1 VTQLPLIAVVV
12 PICAACL
19 LVAGGRWWPHRAVDA
34 IATGTA
40 AAIVGVLVV
49 LLGRAGKHR
58 LVTWVGGWHPVHG
71 RSVGVVF
78 VVDPMGA
85 GLALLAA
92 ILVTVALIYSWR
104 YFDTADAH
112 FHALIMLFL
121 AGMVGFCLT
130 GDLFDMF
137 VFFELMGA
145 VAYALT
151 GHKVDEPQSLEGALN
166 FGVVNSAGAYLSL
179 MGIGLLYA
187 HTGQLGL
194 AQLGN
199 ALTGQ
204 RPSALLVAAFVLV
217 LTAMLVKAA
226 AVPFHFWLADAHA
239 VAPSPICVLF
249 SGVMV
254 ELGLYGVAR
263 VYWTVFEPVIPLSDV
278 RHAFTAV
285 GTVTALLGAVMCFNQ
300 RHLKRML
307 AFSTIAHMGL
317 FLIGFAVLSPDSLA
331 GSAMYVLGHA
341 GVKAALFLLVGILL
355 NRYGSVDEHQLHG
368 MPKGAD
374 RWLCGGLFLSAAAG
388 LSGVPPFG
396 AGLGKA
402 IAEEASGQPWLIAVF
417 VLTSAVTGAT
427 VLRAGLRV
435 YFGLGR
441 PVRTSDDEETSGENE
456 EPETPRLSRTPISM
470 ISAVVLVLGLG
481 LAVGCVPALARGIG
495 RAAGEFVDHN
505 GYVAQVLHGVP
516 PRSAHAL
523 STVEWT
529 TTGVLLGL
537 LSTGLAVAIA
547 LVSLYPRSVAAR
559 PFRSTMTVLH
569 GLHSGHI
576 GDYIAWLMV
585 GIVGLAAL
593 IGLPLR

>member
-1 VTQLPLIAVVV
+1 MTQLPLIAVVL
-12 PICAACL
+12 PIVAACV
-19 LVAGGRWWPHRAVDA
+19 LVAGGRRLPHRAMDLIA
-34 IATGTA
+34 IVA
-40 AAIVGVLVV
+40 AAATAGILGYLLNGTRHGRVL
-49 LLGRAGKHR
+49 
-58 LVTWVGGWHPVHG
+58 TWVGNWRPRHG
-71 RSVGVVF
+71 HSVGIVF
-78 VVDPMGA
+78 VADQMGA
-85 GLALLAA
+85 GLALLTAV
-92 ILVTVALIYSWR
+92 LVTIALIYSWR
-104 YFDTADAH
+104 YFDSADAH

-121 AGMVGFCLT
+121 TGMVGFCLT

-179 MGIGLLYA
+179 MGIGLVYA
-187 HTGQLGL
+187 HTGQLGF
-194 AQLGN
+194 AQIGA
-199 ALTGQ
+199 ALDRQ

-263 VYWTVFEPVIPLSDV
+263 IYWTVFEPVFPLSDI
-278 RHAFTAV
+278 RHAFVTLGTLTAI
-285 GTVTALLGAVMCFNQ
+285 LGAVMCFNQ
-300 RHLKRML
+300 RHVKRML

-317 FLIGFAVLSPDSLA
+317 FIIGVAVLTADGIA

-341 GVKAALFLLVGILL
+341 GVKGALFLLVGILL
-355 NRYGSVDEHQLHG
+355 NRYGSVDEQELRG
-368 MPKGAD
+368 VPAGPD
-374 RWLCGGLFLSAAAG
+374 RWLGGALFLVAAAG
-388 LSGVPPFG
+388 LSGLPPFG

-402 IAEEASGQPWLIAVF
+402 VTEEATHQPWLIAVF
-417 VLTSAVTGAT
+417 VLTSAVTGGT
-427 VLRAGLRV
+427 VFRAGLRV

-441 PVRTSDDEETSGENE
+441 PMRARDENATSGESE
-456 EPETPRLSRTPISM
+456 EPETPRLDRTPISM
-470 ISAVVLVLGLG
+470 TAATVVLLGLG
-481 LAVGCVPALARGIG
+481 IAVGCVPALARGIG
-495 RAAGEFVDHN
+495 RAAEAFVDHS
-505 GYVAQVLHGVP
+505 GYLAEVLHGAP
-516 PRSAHAL
+516 PRPAPTL

-537 LSTGLAVAIA
+537 LSTVLA
-547 LVSLYPRSVAAR
+547 LVIAFVALYPRQVRAR
-559 PFRSTMTVLH
+559 PVRAGMGVLH

-576 GDYIAWLMV
+576 GDYIAWLVV
-585 GIVGLAAL
+585 GVVGLAAL